1 MCSECAVICIFPSLF
16 FRTEVAE
23 MTSAANEKRWESL
36 GKIEDSILKDINNL
50 YTAMSSV
57 K

>member
-1 MCSECAVICIFPSLF
+1 MCSECAVACVFPSLF
-16 FRTEVAE
+16 FRAEVAE
-23 MTSAANEKRWESL
+23 MTGAANEKRRECV
-36 GKIEDSILKDINNL
+36 GKIDNSILKDINNL